1 VSRRTAAAAHPRRW
15 QRGTPR
21 RARRGLRVGFGFR
34 FSFRAVGQSV
44 FSFFGDDDTRPRDGC
59 GCGRDAGS
67 GRARLVGA
75 GTGRREDV
83 DGDGDVGR
91 ACFPSLVARDPRRF
105 ARNARGSAR
114 GRWEDGAVSRVWR
127 RDAPATLA
135 RPPFVMVCCVS
146 NLAFS
151 LA

>member
-21 RARRGLRVGFGFR
+21 RVRRGLRVGFGFR

-44 FSFFGDDDTRPRDGC
+44 FSFVRFSRR
-59 GCGRDAGS
+59 RHAS
-67 GRARLVGA
+67 ERRMRMR
-75 GTGRREDV
+75 TGRRFRTGAARGRGDGEDV
-83 DGDGDVGR
+83 DGDKVVGR